1 MEILLT
7 LADEL
12 GAHLLGCTDEMAATR
27 GRLSWAIRL
36 AARGN
41 NLYIVLAPQHFRH
54 RLLDRTP
61 GAVILELL
69 LDPLHMRGMGVL
81 ERKRAFP
88 LYSLRSHP
96 KQRPQVK
103 PPALTT
109 SQ

>member
-1 MEILLT
+1 MGILLT

-12 GAHLLGCTDEMAATR
+12 GAHRLGCTDEMAATR
-27 GRLSWAIRL
+27 RRLSWTIRL

-41 NLYIVLAPQHFRH
+41 NLYIVLASQHFRH

-69 LDPLHMRGMGVL
+69 LNPLHMRGMGVL

>member
-1 MEILLT
+1 M

-12 GAHLLGCTDEMAATR
+12 GAHRLGCPDEMAATR

-36 AARGN
+36 SACGN
-41 NLYIVLAPQHFRH
+41 NLYIVLAAQHFRH

-61 GAVILELL
+61 GAVIMELL
-69 LDPLHMRGMGVL
+69 FDPLHMRGMGVL

-88 LYSLRSHP
+88 QNSLRAGP
-96 KQRPQVK
+96 KQRSQVK
-103 PPALTT
+103 PPAFTA